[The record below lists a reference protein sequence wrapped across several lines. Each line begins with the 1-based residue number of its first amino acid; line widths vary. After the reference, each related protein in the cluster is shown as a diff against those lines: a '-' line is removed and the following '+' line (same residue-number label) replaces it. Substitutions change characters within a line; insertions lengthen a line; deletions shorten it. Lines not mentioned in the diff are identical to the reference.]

1 MEYQDNKPQK
11 TNQVIT
17 PDKSHRSEQMFI
29 AVQEKRGKVWETL
42 LRHTNE
48 TTWLG
53 NNSYRKKQIK
63 DVYIRQRS
71 NLGEKKADV
80 SINICMMQIR
90 IPRSFSCN
98 KCKIKDHREC

>member
-1 MEYQDNKPQK
+1 MEYRDNKPQK

-29 AVQEKRGKVWETL
+29 AVQEKREKVWETL

-53 NNSYRKKQIK
+53 NNSYRKKTNKGCLYQT
-63 DVYIRQRS
+63 
-71 NLGEKKADV
+71 KKQ
-80 SINICMMQIR
+80 SGGKKGWC
-90 IPRSFSCN
+90 
-98 KCKIKDHREC
+98 